1 MKKDPTDTIQ
11 KLLVLYLLDEI
22 SGTGRATVD
31 AWLQESEENRAWY
44 ESLRKTWAETGRVD
58 PEEVR
63 YDAEDAWD
71 RMLRKVEKV
80 EKVFVPVGASRR
92 APVLGDAETMPTSRR
107 TPVLGDAETMPTSRR
122 TPVLGEAENM
132 PSSRRAPVNR
142 IIRIIT
148 SIAAILILGIVSV
161 IFIRNLK
168 DRDETEFI
176 TLASAETVVLDTLT
190 DGSTVMLNSNTE
202 LSVPKKFT
210 GTTRSVKLKGEAFFQ
225 VEPDSLKPF
234 IIDAG
239 LGRVTVLGTSF
250 HVKAVPGSDLLVF
263 VESGRVEVCYA
274 DPVTGD
280 TLRTILK
287 TGERAMVKSGTGE
300 IGKPADIGPDE
311 LFWANRKLIFQET
324 RLSVVFNLLKKHYK
338 ADIGVEDETVLDC
351 LLSATFTDETIDQIL
366 EVVATTFDLELSRE
380 KDTFIIKGKGC
391 TDEEE

>member
-22 SGTGRATVD
+22 SGAGRATVD

-44 ESLRKTWAETGRVD
+44 ESLRKTWAETGRID
-58 PEEVR
+58 PGEVR
-63 YDAEDAWD
+63 YDAEYAWEAMVRRVRGGEEMVRGGEGID
-71 RMLRKVEKV
+71 
-80 EKVFVPVGASRR
+80 VPVGAFLRTPVMGDDTPMPSTRR
-92 APVLGDAETMPTSRR
+92 APVLGDAENMPTSRR
-107 TPVLGDAETMPTSRR
+107 TPV
-122 TPVLGEAENM
+122 
-132 PSSRRAPVNR
+132 NR
-142 IIRIIT
+142 VIRVIT

-161 IFIRNLK
+161 IFIRNQK
-168 DRDETEFI
+168 DRGETEFI

-210 GTTRSVKLKGEAFFQ
+210 GATRSVKLKGEAFFQ

-239 LGRVTVLGTSF
+239 LGTVKVLGTSF
-250 HVKAVPGSDLLVF
+250 HVKAIPGADLLVF
-263 VESGRVEVCYA
+263 VESGRVEVCYV
-274 DPVTGD
+274 DTVTGD

-287 TGERAMVKSGTGE
+287 AGERAMVKAGTGE